1 MKARINERIEVY
13 GPAGRI
19 EAVITDP
26 GKGRRGYALIA
37 HPHSL
42 HGGTLDNKVVQ
53 TLAKAFHSLGFAAV
67 RFNFRGVGESD
78 GVFDDGRGELEDL
91 LAVERF
97 ANERFGNIERVLAGF
112 SFGSF
117 VAASAAEQ
125 IDARYLVLIAPAV
138 GRFPLGAVPKDTL
151 VIHGEEDDVVLLSDV
166 FDWARPQQV
175 LVVVFPGTGHFFHG
189 VLIELQNLVT
199 RFCSK

>member
-1 MKARINERIEVY
+1 MKARINERFEVD

-26 GKGRRGYALIA
+26 GESRRGYALIA
-37 HPHSL
+37 HPHPL

-53 TLAKAFHSLGFAAV
+53 TLAKTFHTLGFAAV
-67 RFNFRGVGESD
+67 RFNFRGVGGSD

-97 ANERFGNIERVLAGF
+97 AKERFGNIETVLAGF

-125 IDARYLVLIAPAV
+125 FDARYLVLIAPAV
-138 GRFPLGAVPKDTL
+138 GRFPLGTVPKDTL
-151 VIHGEEDDVVLLSDV
+151 VIHGEEDDVVPLSDV

-175 LVVVFPGTGHFFHG
+175 PVVVFPGTGHFFHG